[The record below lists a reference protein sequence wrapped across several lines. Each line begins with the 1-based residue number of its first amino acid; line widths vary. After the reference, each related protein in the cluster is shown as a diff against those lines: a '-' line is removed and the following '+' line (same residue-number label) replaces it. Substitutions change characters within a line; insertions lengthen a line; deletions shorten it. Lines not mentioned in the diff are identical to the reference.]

1 MEDLPDF
8 LRIPQGER
16 RAAWAG
22 RKPTKQG
29 SMFKVKQ
36 TKVEEAAT
44 RQLRREL
51 AAVEEA
57 KKVARFARLKEMAAE
72 RKHRRA
78 K

>member
-51 AAVEEA
+51 AAAEEA
-57 KKVARFARLKEMAAE
+57 QEGSTVRSAQRDG
-72 RKHRRA
+72 RRTQT
-78 K
+78 